1 MNQAAIVLS
10 GIDEIRALKGR
21 PPILS
26 PWLRVDQPMID
37 RFADAIH
44 DRQWIHVDAER
55 AARESSYGKTIAHG
69 FLTLSL
75 LSHLFAS
82 CFSFQNR
89 KMSVNY
95 GFDRVRFTSAV
106 EVDSDIRA
114 AIVLAD
120 FTDIGPQELRATWD
134 VRVEVAGRTR
144 PALVCTWLT
153 QVSY

>member
-1 MNQAAIVLS
+1 M
-10 GIDEIRALKGR
+10 
-21 PPILS
+21 
-26 PWLRVDQPMID
+26 
-37 RFADAIH
+37 
-44 DRQWIHVDAER
+44 DAER

-75 LSHLFAS
+75 LSHLFTS
-82 CFSFQNR
+82 CFTFPNR
-89 KMSVNY
+89 KMSLNY

-120 FTDIGPQELRATWD
+120 FTDIGPQELRAIWD
-134 VRVEVAGRTR
+134 VRVEVAGRTK
-144 PALVCTWLT
+144 PALICTWLT